1 MILGSNA
8 LHTVTVPDLG
18 PGRQGAIG
26 VAACSCGWESE
37 AMPFVFAWKA
47 GQAHLDA

>member
-1 MILGSNA
+1 VILSRDEN
-8 LHTVTVPDLG
+8 HTVTLPDLG
-18 PGRQGAIG
+18 PGRQAATA
-26 VAACSCGWESE
+26 VARCSCGWESE